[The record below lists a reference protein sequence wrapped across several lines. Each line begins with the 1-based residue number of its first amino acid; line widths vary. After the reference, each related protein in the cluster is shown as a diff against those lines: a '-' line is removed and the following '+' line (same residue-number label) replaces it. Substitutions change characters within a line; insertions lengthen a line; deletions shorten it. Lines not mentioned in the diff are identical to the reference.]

1 MQCNQPG
8 GNSLRGKGRNLL
20 QSSIMT
26 IASLHMSNV
35 GLKDI
40 FFHLNFGE
48 TSSPKCNHFYLLISH
63 IAQSF
68 SISMY
73 CINYLHVGLEP
84 TTSCYVLTYF
94 TLFLFISDCGP
105 TLVNPDRKKRG
116 PAEYT
121 YKADNV
127 ARTD

>member
-26 IASLHMSNV
+26 IASLHRSNV
-35 GLKDI
+35 GLKDT

-48 TSSPKCNHFYLLISH
+48 TSSSKCIHFYLLISY

-68 SISMY
+68 SI
-73 CINYLHVGLEP
+73 IVLR
-84 TTSCYVLTYF
+84 TYVLYVVP
-94 TLFLFISDCGP
+94 LISDCGP
-105 TLVNPDRKKRG
+105 ALVNPDRKKRG

-121 YKADNV
+121 YKADDV